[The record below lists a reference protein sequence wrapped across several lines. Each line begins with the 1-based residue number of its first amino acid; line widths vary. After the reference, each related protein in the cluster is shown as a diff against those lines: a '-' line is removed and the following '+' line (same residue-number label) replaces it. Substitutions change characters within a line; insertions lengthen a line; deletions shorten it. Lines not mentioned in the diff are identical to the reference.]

1 MNTTFRRYQLIIN
14 ATKTKTMIFNFNGPD
29 EDYPRSICRLGGHEI
44 MNVKMFRYL
53 GANVHYK
60 DASTGYA
67 EIVQRIDSAEAKY
80 YQHAKKLMNFK
91 ISLRTRVQIL
101 NSLVR
106 SRLTYGCHVW
116 TLNTEQLN
124 RSTPQND
131 SRMIQEERRLHERRM
146 KTFSEHAIQSRSIRI
161 SLSNRNSF
169 SRTLSDV
176 KKNQ

>member
-1 MNTTFRRYQLIIN
+1 MSWVGYADDIVLTFYDEINLQNGLEIFNTTFKRYQMNIN
-14 ATKTKTMIFNFNGPD
+14 ATKTKTMIFNFNGPE

-60 DASTGYA
+60 DASTGNA

-101 NSLVR
+101 NSLVPKQ
-106 SRLTYGCHVW
+106 THVW
-116 TLNTEQLN
+116 M
-124 RSTPQND
+124 P
-131 SRMIQEERRLHERRM
+131 
-146 KTFSEHAIQSRSIRI
+146 
-161 SLSNRNSF
+161 SL
-169 SRTLSDV
+169 DA
-176 KKNQ
+176 QH